1 MKAKN
6 KYGYRASANDHRS
19 PKQSTEKARSRGDSE
34 WEWEASK
41 SEVEENKQTIH
52 RFFRCIDSII
62 PNGFARN
69 KKSGKNGI
77 KKKNEIA
84 KKMEKIIPVS
94 AGEEIKR
101 PLAREKNKQKLM
113 STW

>member
-1 MKAKN
+1 MGLQEIRN
-6 KYGYRASANDHRS
+6 LGR
-19 PKQSTEKARSRGDSE
+19 TE
-34 WEWEASK
+34 
-41 SEVEENKQTIH
+41 
-52 RFFRCIDSII
+52 
-62 PNGFARN
+62 
-69 KKSGKNGI
+69 

-113 STW
+113 STWQLNERKKKQNVI